1 MNEKR
6 IPKKAFN
13 KFFCPGCDKYLGRK
27 TRGKFDFEKP
37 DKCPKCNLPF
47 DWESGFQTTENVCE
61 KITEAE
67 ARQILMERAM
77 KGGFTHREYQAL
89 RVLWEELIEL
99 NNYRDLGTV
108 EELSQI
114 KKEV

>member
-1 MNEKR
+1 MDEKMK
-6 IPKKAFN
+6 PKKVFN
-13 KFFCPGCDKYLGRK
+13 KYFCPECDKYLGRK

-37 DKCPKCNLPF
+37 DKCPKCNLLL
-47 DWESGFQTTENVCE
+47 DWESGFEKTEIVCE
-61 KITEAE
+61 NMTEAE

-99 NNYRDLGTV
+99 NKYRDLGTV
-108 EELSQI
+108 EELSQV
-114 KKEV
+114 K